1 MKQYYF
7 NKKKVKIGDRIIM
20 YDSLIL
26 TITETLISCNPSLF
40 KEVQSPIFVKIICR
54 PKNAS
59 WITLSHINCSYE
71 VEKLSDRYRI
81 KECNCTIPMECC
93 KEISAKEHLD
103 HLIFLAKNKYPV
115 GIRLSETKHKINHKT
130 WTIVEPSHCSNEYGI
145 MQDGVWINRC
155 GTWAGIYPPIFFSE
169 EDIPVYEGD
178 NLWYVRVAP
187 SSDHEAQFEVG
198 KYDWNNTEFVTRFPT
213 NGYKYFTDIVKVYEF
228 VEHSNIIINAFDLKE
243 IINDEELS
251 DGEVIDSIV
260 NLIKSKQN
268 D

>member
-7 NKKKVKIGDRIIM
+7 NRAKVKIGDRVSM

-26 TITETLISCNPSLF
+26 TITEKLISDNPSLF

-59 WITLSHINCSYE
+59 WITPSHTGNSYE

-81 KECNCTIPMECC
+81 KEGNGTIPMECC

-103 HLIFLAKNKYPV
+103 YLLFLTKKKYPV

-130 WTIVEPSHCSNEYGI
+130 WTIVEPSHSSDEYGI

-155 GTWAGIYPPIFFSE
+155 GTWDGIYNPIFFSE
-169 EDIPVYEGD
+169 ENIPVYEGD
-178 NLWYVRVAP
+178 HLWYVRVAP
-187 SSDHEAQFEVG
+187 SNEYESQFDVG
-198 KYDWNNTEFVTRFPT
+198 KYDWNNTEFVTGFPT
-213 NGYKYFTDIVKVYEF
+213 NGYKYFTDRVKVYEF
-228 VEHSNIIINAFDLKE
+228 VEHSNIIIKVFDLEE